1 MGLQQRKGR
10 NIQKQVW
17 NMEDARGGKCLN
29 TSSQEASGAS
39 ERTNE
44 GVKTRRGRTKAG
56 LRCFGL
62 RGLLPWTLAGQKPR
76 GAFRSSCLGPP
87 EKQSDT
93 RSLGRTHPAVSC
105 WGAASPS
112 RGFRSAWAPSHPDL
126 RPPPQSRS
134 SRAQPALSLSSRRC
148 ALTSRWLRPPLEGGA
163 PSQSIGCMG
172 WGISCN
178 RL

>member
-1 MGLQQRKGR
+1 MGLQQRRGR
-10 NIQKQVW
+10 NIPKQVW
-17 NMEDARGGKCLN
+17 NTEDARGGKCLN

-62 RGLLPWTLAGQKPR
+62 RGLLPWTLVGQKPR
-76 GAFRSSCLGPP
+76 GAFSSSCLGPP

-105 WGAASPS
+105 WGAA
-112 RGFRSAWAPSHPDL
+112 RVLL
-126 RPPPQSRS
+126 REASDRLGLLNTPILGPNHSQ
-134 SRAQPALSLSSRRC
+134 
-148 ALTSRWLRPPLEGGA
+148 GA
-163 PSQSIGCMG
+163 PRLSPLLASAHGVCIDVPLAEATLGG
-172 WGISCN
+172 SSTITVN
-178 RL
+178 RVHGVGDFL